1 MPLHRRITSR
11 LPLQME
17 QEEVWV
23 TSESENSWMTG
34 SLSPGGLTRELVRY
48 PYNPTLDCVCAF
60 RNTWKKLFLIVFLFL
75 FFFSYGWTEQSSI
88 SLIVILVGD
97 IVTKF
102 SKKIQNMLDGQQGR
116 LKLVCPEN
124 SRLDVPQNLPKQIL
138 TKCFYAH
145 TVTLW
150 EEI

>member
-11 LPLQME
+11 PPLQME

-23 TSESENSWMTG
+23 TLESANSWMTG
-34 SLSPGGLTRELVRY
+34 LLSPGGLRELVRH
-48 PYNPTLDCVCAF
+48 PYNPALDCVCAF
-60 RNTWKKLFLIVFLFL
+60 RNTYKKLFLIVFL

-88 SLIVILVGD
+88 SLIVIVVWD
-97 IVTKF
+97 TVTKF
-102 SKKIQNMLDGQQGR
+102 SNKMQNMLDGQQGR

-124 SRLDVPQNLPKQIL
+124 SRLDVPGNLPKQIL
-138 TKCFYAH
+138 TKCFYAQ

-150 EEI
+150 EET